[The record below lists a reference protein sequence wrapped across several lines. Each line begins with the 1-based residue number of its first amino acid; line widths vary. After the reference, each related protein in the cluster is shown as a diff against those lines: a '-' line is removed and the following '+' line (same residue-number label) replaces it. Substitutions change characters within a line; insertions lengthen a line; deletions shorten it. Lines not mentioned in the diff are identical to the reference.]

1 MKAMINITTIQEIDG
16 RQEKIELESVGT
28 YGFLNNAYHIIYK
41 ETEMTGFPDT
51 TTTIKAEAD
60 KVTVTRKGKF
70 SSTMEFILGE
80 KRLCNYPTPFGS
92 FPVAVYPT
100 KIEKRLTDKGGE
112 LEIDYILDIDNEEFA
127 RNVLRLKIS
136 EARG

>member
-1 MKAMINITTIQEIDG
+1 MINIITLQEIDG
-16 RQEKIELESVGT
+16 REEKMELESVGT
-28 YGFLNNAYHIIYK
+28 YGFLGGAYHIIYK

-51 TTTIKAEAD
+51 TTTIKVERD

-70 SSTMEFILGE
+70 PSTMEFVLGE

-92 FPVAVYPT
+92 FPVAVYPA